1 MKPYVRLVQQ
11 NPTLRTSNNHA
22 LIIATTLFLSSV
34 IVVDEAFPSNPTT
47 FYVAKTPFDDLKP
60 IHREVYGEG
69 KIFDIT
75 HRDTQDMPVWEST
88 EGVKPFMR
96 LTTGMKNQSLSN
108 TSEMKLSVHTG
119 THLDAPGHFHDKY
132 YDTGFDSDSLDLQIL
147 NGPALLVDVPRDK
160 NITAEV
166 MKSLHIPKGV
176 RRVLFRTL
184 NTDRRLMFEK
194 EFDSSFAGFMMD
206 GARWLVE
213 NTDIKLIGL
222 DYLSF
227 AAYEEAPETHKFI
240 LGERDIIPLEALK
253 LDDVEVGVYSLH
265 CIPLRLP
272 GAEGAPTRCILI
284 KWFSSSPSL

>member
-1 MKPYVRLVQQ
+1 IMIPF
-11 NPTLRTSNNHA
+11 

-34 IVVDEAFPSNPTT
+34 IAADEAFPSIPTT
-47 FYVAKTPFDDLKP
+47 FYVAKTLSDDLKP
-60 IHREVYGEG
+60 IRREVYGEG

-75 HRDTQDMPVWEST
+75 HRYTQDMPVWESS
-88 EGVKPFMR
+88 EGVKPFLR
-96 LTTGMKNQSLSN
+96 LTTSMKNQSLSN

-132 YDTGFDSDSLDLQIL
+132 YDAGFDSDSLDLQIL

-160 NITAEV
+160 NIT
-166 MKSLHIPKGV
+166 
-176 RRVLFRTL
+176 
-184 NTDRRLMFEK
+184 
-194 EFDSSFAGFMMD
+194 EFDSSFARFMMD
-206 GARWLVE
+206 GAKWLVE

-240 LGERDIIPLEALK
+240 LGERTRHTYIHMIIRIIPVEALK
-253 LDDVEVGVYSLH
+253 LDDVEVGMYSLH
-265 CIPLRLP
+265 CLPLRLP

-284 KWFSSSPSL
+284 K

>member
-1 MKPYVRLVQQ
+1 MVR
-11 NPTLRTSNNHA
+11 NNDSF

-34 IVVDEAFPSNPTT
+34 IAADEAFPSIPTT
-47 FYVAKTPFDDLKP
+47 FYVAKTLSDDLKP
-60 IHREVYGEG
+60 IRREVYGEG

-75 HRDTQDMPVWEST
+75 HRYTQDMPVWESS
-88 EGVKPFMR
+88 EGIKPFLR
-96 LTTGMKNQSLSN
+96 LTTSMKNQSLSN

-132 YDTGFDSDSLDLQIL
+132 YDAGFDSDSLDLQIL

-160 NITAEV
+160 NIT
-166 MKSLHIPKGV
+166 V
-176 RRVLFRTL
+176 RGVLFRTL

-194 EFDSSFAGFMMD
+194 EFDSSFARFMMD
-206 GARWLVE
+206 GAKWLVE

-240 LGERDIIPLEALK
+240 LGERENGIIPVEALK
-253 LDDVEVGVYSLH
+253 LDDVEVGMYSLH
-265 CIPLRLP
+265 CLPLRLP

-284 KWFSSSPSL
+284 K

>member
-1 MKPYVRLVQQ
+1 MIPF
-11 NPTLRTSNNHA
+11 

-34 IVVDEAFPSNPTT
+34 IAADEAFPSIPTT
-47 FYVAKTPFDDLKP
+47 FYVAKTLSDDLKP
-60 IHREVYGEG
+60 IRREVYGEG

-75 HRDTQDMPVWEST
+75 HRYTQDMPVWESS
-88 EGVKPFMR
+88 EGVKPFLR
-96 LTTGMKNQSLSN
+96 LTTSMKNQSLSN

-132 YDTGFDSDSLDLQIL
+132 YDAGFDSDSLDLQIL

-160 NITAEV
+160 NITVTEV
-166 MKSLHIPKGV
+166 MKSLHIPKSMINGV

-194 EFDSSFAGFMMD
+194 EFDSSFARFMMD
-206 GARWLVE
+206 GAKWLVE

-240 LGERDIIPLEALK
+240 LGERICRMIIPVEALK
-253 LDDVEVGVYSLH
+253 LDDVEVGMYSLH
-265 CIPLRLP
+265 CLPLRLP

-284 KWFSSSPSL
+284 K

>member
-1 MKPYVRLVQQ
+1 MIPFL
-11 NPTLRTSNNHA
+11 T
-22 LIIATTLFLSSV
+22 IASTLFLSSV
-34 IVVDEAFPSNPTT
+34 IAADEAFPSIPTT
-47 FYVAKTPFDDLKP
+47 FHVAMTSSDDLKP
-60 IHREVYGEG
+60 IRREVYGER

-75 HRDTQDMPVWEST
+75 HRYTQDMPVWEST
-88 EGVKPFMR
+88 EGVKPFLR
-96 LTTGMKNQSLSN
+96 LTTSMKNQSLSN

-132 YDTGFDSDSLDLQIL
+132 YDAGFDSDSLDLQVL

-206 GARWLVE
+206 GAKWLVE
-213 NTDIKLIGL
+213 NTDIKLI
-222 DYLSF
+222 
-227 AAYEEAPETHKFI
+227 ARETHKFI
-240 LGERDIIPLEALK
+240 LGERDIIHVEALK
-253 LDDVEVGVYSLH
+253 LDGVEVGVYSLH
-265 CIPLRLP
+265 CLPLRLP

-284 KWFSSSPSL
+284 K

>member
-1 MKPYVRLVQQ
+1 MIPF
-11 NPTLRTSNNHA
+11 

-34 IVVDEAFPSNPTT
+34 IAADEAFPSIPTT
-47 FYVAKTPFDDLKP
+47 FYVAKTLSDDLKP
-60 IHREVYGEG
+60 IRREVYGEG

-75 HRDTQDMPVWEST
+75 HRYTQDMPVRESS
-88 EGVKPFMR
+88 EGVKPFLR
-96 LTTGMKNQSLSN
+96 LTTSMKNQSLSN

-132 YDTGFDSDSLDLQIL
+132 YDAGFDSDSLDLQIL

-160 NITAEV
+160 NITGEV
-166 MKSLHIPKGV
+166 MKSPHIPKGV
-176 RRVLFRTL
+176 PRVLFRIL

-194 EFDSSFAGFMMD
+194 EFDSSFARFMMD
-206 GARWLVE
+206 GAKWLVE

-240 LGERDIIPLEALK
+240 LGERVSILYISLLKIIPVEALK
-253 LDDVEVGVYSLH
+253 LDDVEVGMYSLH
-265 CIPLRLP
+265 CLPLRLP

-284 KWFSSSPSL
+284 K

>member
-1 MKPYVRLVQQ
+1 MIPF
-11 NPTLRTSNNHA
+11 

-34 IVVDEAFPSNPTT
+34 IAADEAFPSIPTT
-47 FYVAKTPFDDLKP
+47 FYVAKTLSDDLKP
-60 IHREVYGEG
+60 IRREVYGEG

-75 HRDTQDMPVWEST
+75 HRYTQDMPVRESS
-88 EGVKPFMR
+88 EGVKPFLR
-96 LTTGMKNQSLSN
+96 LTTSMKNQSLSN

-132 YDTGFDSDSLDLQIL
+132 YDAGFDSDSLDLQIL

-160 NITAEV
+160 NITV
-166 MKSLHIPKGV
+166 P
-176 RRVLFRTL
+176 RVLFRIL

-194 EFDSSFAGFMMD
+194 EFDSSFARFMMD
-206 GARWLVE
+206 GAKWLVE

-240 LGERDIIPLEALK
+240 LGERKVVEIIGLLSRRVKSETRHTYIHMIIRIIPVEALK
-253 LDDVEVGVYSLH
+253 LDDVEVGMYSLH
-265 CIPLRLP
+265 CLPLRLP

-284 KWFSSSPSL
+284 K